1 MIFYK
6 VNFNNKKS
14 VEKVERITDNLTEI
28 YISCNHMC
36 YTFCYSFSINKSENN
51 WIFSADC
58 SIKDD
63 YLKIELENCIV
74 NNSDVQE
81 LFEILKNKRQNG
93 KSLLEYI
100 RDYKPP
106 KVSNEF
112 FALDETNYLFSFSYT
127 DMTYDSANMRP
138 DKEVED
144 FFYKLAK
151 KYYKK

>member
-106 KVSNEF
+106 KVSNKF
-112 FALDETNYLFSFSYT
+112 FALDETSYHFSFSYA
-127 DMTYDSANMRP
+127 DMASDSANIRP